1 MAMAGNSGATSIL
14 KSLQSRT
21 HCRGRATNWSRY
33 RDRPEEDTMPKWYDG
48 AEEAAFKPV
57 PGGYVAQLP
66 ATTLIGRSR
75 RYFVNEAQKD
85 EIAAAL
91 RRQRRSLLVM
101 LLFVVPL
108 GMVFGSL
115 MGVLHNQDPG
125 LSPLW
130 LALGCLLLAV
140 VVFLAAVL
148 RSMYVMRSLQPML
161 GTLPRTQERI
171 TLREQVETIAQRVSG
186 KVLVLGI
193 VSGPLMTLSQIL
205 PVVDAMQ
212 QGRLGF
218 ALAWHL
224 IPCLFGA
231 LLSAY
236 FAWLLAI
243 RICRNGNPA

>member
-1 MAMAGNSGATSIL
+1 
-14 KSLQSRT
+14 
-21 HCRGRATNWSRY
+21 
-33 RDRPEEDTMPKWYDG
+33 MPKWYDG
-48 AEEAAFKPV
+48 AEDAAFKQV

-66 ATTLIGRSR
+66 AAGLIGRSR
-75 RYFVNEAQKD
+75 RYFVNAAQKD
-85 EIAAAL
+85 EIAATL

-108 GMVFGSL
+108 GLAFGAL
-115 MGVLHNQDPG
+115 MGMMHSQDPG

-130 LALGCLLLAV
+130 FALGCLLLGV

-148 RSMYVMRSLQPML
+148 RSIYVMRSLQPML
-161 GTLPRTQERI
+161 ATLPRSEASI
-171 TLREQVETIAQRVSG
+171 TLREQVETIAKRVSG
-186 KVLVLGI
+186 RVLVLGI

-205 PVVDAMQ
+205 PVIDAMQ

-218 ALAWHL
+218 ALASHL

-243 RICRNGNPA
+243 RIRRDGNAA

>member
-1 MAMAGNSGATSIL
+1 M
-14 KSLQSRT
+14 R
-21 HCRGRATNWSRY
+21 
-33 RDRPEEDTMPKWYDG
+33 KWYDG
-48 AEEAAFKPV
+48 AEDAAFKPV
-57 PGGYVAQLP
+57 WGGYVAQLP
-66 ATTLIGRSR
+66 AASLIGRSR
-75 RYFVNEAQKD
+75 RYFVNAAQKD
-85 EIAAAL
+85 EIAATL
-91 RRQRRSLLVM
+91 RHQRRSLLVL

-108 GMVFGSL
+108 GAVLGLL

-130 LALGCLLLAV
+130 FALGYLLLTV

-148 RSMYVMRSLQPML
+148 RSICLMRSLQPML
-161 GTLPRTQERI
+161 ATLPRTAERI
-171 TLREQVETIAQRVSG
+171 TLREQVETIAKRVSG
-186 KVLVLGI
+186 TVLVLGI

-205 PVVDAMQ
+205 PVIEAMQ

-243 RICRNGNPA
+243 RLRRNGDAA

>member
-1 MAMAGNSGATSIL
+1 
-14 KSLQSRT
+14 
-21 HCRGRATNWSRY
+21 
-33 RDRPEEDTMPKWYDG
+33 MPKWYDG
-48 AEEAAFKPV
+48 AEEAAFKQV

-66 ATTLIGRSR
+66 AASLIGRSR
-75 RYFVNEAQKD
+75 RYFVNAAQKN
-85 EIAAAL
+85 EIAATL
-91 RRQRRSLLVM
+91 RRQRRSLLVL

-108 GMVFGSL
+108 DAVFGLL
-115 MGVLHNQDPG
+115 MGALHDQDPG

-130 LALGCLLLAV
+130 FALGYLLLAV

-148 RSMYVMRSLQPML
+148 GSIYLMRSLQPML
-161 GTLPRTQERI
+161 ATLPRTQGRI
-171 TLREQVETIAQRVSG
+171 TLREQVETIAKRVSG
-186 KVLVLGI
+186 TVLVLGI

-205 PVVDAMQ
+205 PVIDAMQ

-231 LLSAY
+231 LLSTY

-243 RICRNGNPA
+243 RLRRNGDAA